1 MTGHPN
7 DQATQY
13 YRRREGEERYAAQQA
28 DSPSGREAHANLAD
42 CYADRLKDL
51 AAASAR

>member
-1 MTGHPN
+1 MAGNPN
-7 DQATQY
+7 EQATQY
-13 YRRREGEERYAAQQA
+13 YRRREGEERFAATQA

-51 AAASAR
+51 TVASAR